1 MGKRLIGSVGLSDS
15 GVPDDLLTTKGD
27 THGYSSTN
35 ARIPIG
41 DDDQILTADSSQ
53 ALGLKWATAGGS
65 GAMTQLVQV
74 TSSGDTTSLSSGT
87 ITASDHLYYEIHTPV
102 DTSGQDYGLQFNAD
116 TGTNYDNRY
125 STNDGADSTNTGA
138 TFLRTGIT
146 ASANGFAFG
155 HIKNIAAVE
164 KLLISR
170 GQIKTAGANA
180 PERRMGY
187 GGWEN
192 TSDQIT
198 SIQLLREG
206 SAMVDGIVFTI
217 WSYT

>member
-1 MGKRLIGSVGLSDS
+1 MSFDG
-15 GVPDDLLTTKGD
+15 DLYPTAGANVVMTTKGD
-27 THGYSSTN
+27 LVDYDTSRQRLGIGSTN
-35 ARIPIG
+35 
-41 DDDQILTADSSQ
+41 QILTVTA
-53 ALGLKWATAGGS
+53 GLPAWEDAGGS

-102 DTSGQDYGLQFNAD
+102 DSSGQDYGLQFNAD

-125 STNDGADSTNTGA
+125 STNDGSDSTNTGA

-146 ASANGFAFG
+146 ADSQGFAFG
-155 HIKNIAAVE
+155 HIKNIASVE

-180 PERRMGY
+180 PDRRMGY

-206 SAMVDGIVFTI
+206 SAMVNGIVFTI